1 MTSKDEVEKEIR
13 ATQAVGGGQ
22 AKAGVEREVAAE
34 FGKVN
39 GQM

>member
-1 MTSKDEVEKEIR
+1 MTSQDEVEKEVR
-13 ATQAVGGGQ
+13 ETQAGGGGQ
-22 AKAGVEREVAAE
+22 AKARVEREVAVE